1 MNSAFICAC
10 VTIIL
15 GILVYFLYVK
25 NIRSLKKN
33 MLLALTTGVFSIAFL
48 IYPLQIEYKNTFTR
62 VMASFIYALKCAGL
76 GQNLQVLSRINL
88 NEIDGLLSFILVNIL
103 FIAMPIITGS
113 FIMTFIEN
121 IITKIG
127 FTLLKNKELHIFSE
141 VNSKSLL
148 IAKKLQ
154 ENKKARVVF
163 TDVAD
168 VTDKSKIN
176 VKSVNMSGKITDI
189 KFEKNKKMLNFYMIS
204 ENEEE
209 NLHKTLELIN
219 KYKNRENIK
228 INIVNNSEEASV
240 ILDSTDKGKISVEI
254 INEKERAIFNLLDK
268 TPLYLNSVDKTIS
281 ILIVGCGKL
290 GKEFLKNAT
299 WCSMMVGYKLEI
311 LVIDVNAEKVRDN
324 IYVEAPE
331 ILDYYDIKFIT
342 ADIKSDE
349 AIMALKKRP
358 KVNYILV
365 SMDNDNKNLE
375 ASIMLRRF
383 YLREFKREP
392 IINLW
397 ILNEYKQ
404 EQILH
409 IVNEKNNSYKLN
421 AFGSFED
428 LYFRNNIVN
437 SDIERIAEQIH
448 LTYCPEDINFER
460 YNLLEYNKRSSRASG
475 LHIKYKI
482 YSILQDRYTDDMKEN
497 LRLFR
502 ELYNDEIEEKLTRN
516 EHDRWNAYTRSI
528 GYIHASIDE
537 VKNYYDKTNYY
548 VHYLARMHPALVTFE
563 ELDNLS
569 VELSKITGRNID
581 MVGYDRDIIKFI
593 RDRVEF

>member
-1 MNSAFICAC
+1 MNNAFICAC
-10 VTIIL
+10 VIITL

-25 NIRSLKKN
+25 KIRSLKKN
-33 MLLALTTGVFSIAFL
+33 MLLALTTGVFAIAFL
-48 IYPLQIEYKNTFTR
+48 IYPLQEEYKNTFTR
-62 VMASFIYALKCAGL
+62 IMASFIYALKCAGL
-76 GQNLQVLSRINL
+76 GQNLQILSRINL
-88 NEIDGLLSFILVNIL
+88 NEIDGLLSFILINIL

-113 FIMTFIEN
+113 FILTFIEN
-121 IITKIG
+121 IITKIA

-148 IAKKLQ
+148 LAKRLQ
-154 ENKKARVVF
+154 ANKQARVVF
-163 TDVAD
+163 TD

-189 KFEKNKKMLNFYMIS
+189 KFEKNKKKLNFYMIS

-209 NLHKTLELIN
+209 NLNKTLELIN
-219 KYKNRENIK
+219 KYKDRENTK
-228 INIVNNSEEASV
+228 INIVNNSDETSV
-240 ILDSTDKGKISVEI
+240 ILDSTNKGKISVEI

-268 TPLYLNSVDKTIS
+268 TPLYLNTLDKTIS

-290 GKEFLKNAT
+290 GKEFLKDAT

-324 IYVEAPE
+324 IYIEAPE
-331 ILDYYDIKFIT
+331 ILDYYDIKFVN

-349 AIMALKKRP
+349 AIMALKQRP

-365 SMDNDNKNLE
+365 SMNNDDKNLE

-404 EQILH
+404 EQISH

-437 SDIERIAEQIH
+437 SDIEKIAEQIH
-448 LTYCPEDINFER
+448 LTYCPEDINLER

-497 LRLFR
+497 LRFFR
-502 ELYNDEIEEKLTRN
+502 EVYNDDIEEKLTRN

-537 VKNYYDKTNYY
+537 VKNYYDKTNHY
-548 VHYLARMHPALVTFE
+548 VYYLARMHPALVTFE

-569 VELSKITGRNID
+569 VELSKITGKDID
-581 MVGYDRDIIKFI
+581 MVDYDRQIIKFI
-593 RDRVEF
+593 KEKVKF